1 MMPEATVERIFQN
14 DGFVDDRESFFKRL
28 IYWKYLSIG
37 KGNKCRQR
45 GQGLS
50 IPC

>member
-1 MMPEATVERIFQN
+1 MTPEATVERIFQN
-14 DGFVDDRESFFKRL
+14 DGFVDDRESFFKRHE
-28 IYWKYLSIG
+28 YLSIG